1 MRTMARRPFAAP
13 VHDCNTR
20 RMSKQSTATVTAAD
34 VSTLLHAGGEMATYF
49 DRAYAGV
56 WQQPHVP
63 ATTLELCRLRLARL
77 HEVAAEIE
85 SPAVTP
91 VDAHKRAAVLAGS
104 YARDD
109 RVSPAERAA
118 IEFCEVY
125 AMDAQAITD
134 ELAAAVVEHV
144 GEPGLVALIEAL
156 GFIDGRMRLARMLG
170 PLFQGAN

>member
-34 VSTLLHAGGEMATYF
+34 VSTLLHAGGEVATYF

-85 SPAVTP
+85 SPAVTR

-104 YARDD
+104 YAR
-109 RVSPAERAA
+109 
-118 IEFCEVY
+118 